1 MKNLKT
7 ILVAV
12 AVILCALVAFSLVGM
27 IINALYYV
35 FWLGVLALGAVA
47 AYKLFAKS
55 NDAPRLE
62 SKTPAGELEAAERA
76 LEKYK
81 EKYLLK

>member
-1 MKNLKT
+1 MKNLKI
-7 ILVAV
+7 ILIAV
-12 AVILCALVAFSLVGM
+12 AVILCALVALSVVGM

-35 FWLGVLALGAVA
+35 FWLGVLALGGVA

-55 NDAPRLE
+55 NDAPQLE
-62 SKTPAGELEAAERA
+62 GKTPARELETADRE